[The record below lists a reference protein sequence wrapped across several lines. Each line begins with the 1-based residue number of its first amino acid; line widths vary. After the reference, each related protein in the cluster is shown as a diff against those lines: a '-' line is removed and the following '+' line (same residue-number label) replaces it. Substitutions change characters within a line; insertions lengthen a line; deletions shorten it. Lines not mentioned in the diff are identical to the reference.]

1 MNDSDLD
8 PDPRRRVPT
17 VLWLMLG
24 LVLIVLF
31 AAVVV
36 VPGGHVSPRSVG
48 PPPGAP

>member
-1 MNDSDLD
+1 MDGSDLD

-17 VLWLMLG
+17 VLWLVLG

-31 AAVVV
+31 AAVVGIL
-36 VPGGHVSPRSVG
+36 GGHISPRALG